1 MVDACEQERKASLRR
16 PRYHFERGIR
26 VRIRGCD
33 AKRLAWQAYIWK
45 KYRLAA
51 WDIALQWNSQDGLCP
66 ICEQE
71 LAKKTWV
78 IDHDHKTERFRGIL
92 CNWCNHRVVS
102 MAERGGWLRA
112 YNTIRYLWQGL
123 GFEPLT

>member
-1 MVDACEQERKASLRR
+1 MTRLVDCSEEERKASLRKHPR
-16 PRYHFERGIR
+16 PKKTAGDRWAD
-26 VRIRGCD
+26 RIR
-33 AKRLAWQAYIWK
+33 L
-45 KYRLAA
+45 KYGLTPDQVAEK
-51 WDIALQWNSQDGLCP
+51 WGEQGGLCP

-71 LAKKTWV
+71 LAEKTWV